1 MRLDEFRKKYPQYDG
16 INDRQLADA
25 LRSKFYANMSPLEFD
40 KAIGLAAEPSPQLSA
55 ALRSGARAADAA
67 AMTHR
72 APLPEQEAPAAWRD
86 VIGDI
91 PRQVR
96 GSLAS
101 TAAGMFRGNL
111 ERLQRQGLDTPKVRE
126 AIAETEGVMREAQ
139 ADLAAT
145 PRANVLQRGVQQ
157 AAVSLAQTGP
167 ALATGLLTRNPIAAA
182 AAMYPTT
189 AGQKYGEFRA
199 AGMQPR
205 AAQAHA
211 VFQGA
216 VETGTELL
224 PFNYLL
230 RSGAPA
236 VKQAV
241 GFLARELPGE
251 TLAQLAQGTDDYV
264 GQAQAAGK
272 PVTPALV
279 LEGLWNAAK
288 GLPETWIAT
297 TLAGAAQ
304 TAPVALADRVAAAR
318 PPLDEATARALGE
331 RSTVAARTRFAPAAV
346 APDTREAPI
355 PPEQFF
361 IGNRLV
367 PGTAGFQTGG
377 YEIAKPAL
385 PSPAAPVAPAES
397 TPQIEPWNEAVPEVP
412 WPDRLRNDAD
422 LRHSLEGMKQETGWD
437 TIGGRVIFDFD
448 GRTVKGRTQWLP
460 RYPWY
465 KDKPTT
471 HNEKQVRSV
480 IDKMLAGRKLGSQEQ
495 VLAEWLAGVAADRIQ
510 AAPFLPAGVDLAAEG
525 FEDSEDY
532 ANEAALVTRAAEVD
546 EAGVERLAIQH
557 GDDREGFLR
566 AVRELLDA
574 NAQRRAPDVAEAP
587 RRPAINRDLF
597 AGSDTESESLAR
609 RNAVEAERL
618 RREGKLTGDV
628 PVETGRPDDLFS
640 QAQKQAD
647 IEDID
652 EPDTVAMRGGV
663 VGPTVN
669 AWAPGAN
676 YVGMLNTSTMPA
688 TGQTVT
694 LGARAGDERT
704 LEVPKSPIRREHI
717 MKEFQRLFGVKIYQ
731 GRPFKMRSAAGFFM
745 PKNYAVRNKKHNDLE
760 VAAHEVT
767 HFLDWSFPS
776 LRRLY
781 RQPQFKAELKG
792 ISYDEK
798 KLLEGFA
805 EFGRLFLTQDAQAIA
820 KAPQFYDAFVQEV
833 RRLGIYDKLRFVQD
847 RMHQWFAQGA
857 EARALSKIGSKPP
870 PLRERVAQATERWRE
885 RAKTFTFDYT
895 YPAKMIEQAAGY
907 DTRTRDAAD
916 SAWKHLRLHMH
927 AGSTVNAVLNYG
939 TPGWNTRGE
948 LIFTG
953 DGLRQVFEPVSDVM
967 DETIAYFVGKR
978 AQELGRHGKERLFTP
993 DEAQALI
1000 AKGEQSPKAA
1010 EIRRAFDEYQ
1020 KFTARMLDFAVQSGV
1035 ISKDTRDLW
1044 QRMYQNYVP
1053 FQRVRETLADPSGVA
1068 GGSPFKRLHGGTQNL
1083 RDIWQNMVDNAAIIT
1098 QASLR
1103 NAAKRDLFREITRFE
1118 KGGGRFAV
1126 RIPEDTKVLKVGMA
1140 QVEENLRALIGEAQA
1155 RANDPQSDPAS
1166 RAAYAQIALALD
1178 ILTGAQSADGTSE
1191 LANLQAQATFF
1202 LQHQTPG
1209 ITDKDFYLA
1218 AGKPQWFQIGDPLV
1232 WDMLQEIGK
1241 YKPLSALEKMLSV
1254 AKRTLTRG
1262 VTAAPEFQIANF
1274 ARDTY
1279 NAFVLSQ
1286 GGQVP
1291 MLDGLKAA
1299 RDIFTVSD
1307 DMKLFFLNGGGFGLT
1322 TREAGEA
1329 IKLELERLRKVNGK
1343 VNIHAIVDGPKKL
1356 LELYDK
1362 FSQVSEIAT
1371 RIAEFKRMRAKGASL
1386 REAAYQ
1392 ANEVS
1397 TDFAAR
1403 GTSTALNFLRM
1414 TVPFF
1419 GARLQGLG
1427 RLGREVNENP
1437 ARLATRALL
1446 GITVP
1451 TLLLMLANE
1460 DDERYEAL
1468 SPETKSLYW
1477 VVLDPGGDGV
1487 WLIPKPFEI
1496 GALFATMPEHA
1507 WQAWK
1512 TGQTKQWVDAVKFAL
1527 LDTFSLNPIPQL
1539 IRPPLEV
1546 LANYD
1551 MFRRGQ
1557 IVPESLKAVEPR
1569 EQFNQY
1575 TSRSMVSIGQAF
1587 GVSPIKLEYLLKGYL
1602 GTLGAYGIAAA
1613 DAMVSTR
1620 ALPGEEPTRKISQQP
1635 IIRRFRKQEPY
1646 TRTQWERDF
1655 FDMLEES
1662 RRVVATANHMRNTLR
1677 LEQRAEYLQS
1687 SDKLDPFVRARA
1699 LEMVKARVDAI
1710 NDQMKNLRFAP
1721 NVSADDKRRQLDE
1734 LQAGKNQL
1742 FRQAGQQLGER

>member
-16 INDRQLADA
+16 IEDRQLADA
-25 LRSKFYANMSPLEFD
+25 LRSKFYARLSPLEFD
-40 KAIGLAAEPSPQLSA
+40 KAIGLAEEPSPELLGQI
-55 ALRSGARAADAA
+55 RTGAREADAA

-72 APLPEQEAPAAWRD
+72 PAPTEQVQPAAWGD

-101 TAAGMFRGNL
+101 QIAGMQ
-111 ERLQRQGLDTPKVRE
+111 LQAHEELLGAGLDTPSVRN
-126 AIAETEGVMREAQ
+126 AIDQSQRVIREAQ
-139 ADLAAT
+139 ADSAAT
-145 PRANVLQRGVQQ
+145 PNANVLQRGVQQ
-157 AAVSLAQTGP
+157 GAVSLASSAG
-167 ALATGLLTRNPIAAA
+167 ALAAGLATRSPVVAAA
-182 AAMYPTT
+182 TMYPTT
-189 AGQKYGEFRA
+189 TGQKYGEFRA
-199 AGMQPR
+199 AGLKPQ

-211 VFQGA
+211 AFQGA
-216 VETGTELL
+216 VETGTELA
-224 PFNYLL
+224 PFDYLL
-230 RSGAPA
+230 RAASGP
-236 VKQAV
+236 VKQAI

-251 TLAQLAQGTDDYV
+251 TLAQLAQGTDDHV
-264 GQAQAAGK
+264 ARAQATGK
-272 PVTPALV
+272 PVTPWLV
-279 LEGLWNAAK
+279 LEGLWLAAK

-304 TAPVALADRVAAAR
+304 TAPVALADKAAAAR
-318 PPLDEATARALGE
+318 PPLDLAMARALAE
-331 RSTVAARTRFAPAAV
+331 RSTGAAGTRFAPAAT
-346 APDTREAPI
+346 PDARQAPI

-367 PGTAGFQTGG
+367 PGTAQFQTGG
-377 YEIAKPAL
+377 YDVAKPA
-385 PSPAAPVAPAES
+385 PPPATAPEPARE
-397 TPQIEPWNEAVPEVP
+397 IEPWDEPTPEMP
-412 WPDRLRNDAD
+412 WPEKLKADAELR
-422 LRHSLEGMKQETGWD
+422 RSLEGMKQETGWD
-437 TIGGRVIFDFD
+437 TVGGRMLRDHKTGEVI
-448 GRTVKGRTQWLP
+448 GRTPWLP

-465 KDKPTT
+465 KDKPTV
-471 HNEKQVRSV
+471 HSERQVQAV

-510 AAPFLPAGVDLAAEG
+510 AVPFLPAGDELASSG
-525 FEDSEDY
+525 LEDNLGD
-532 ANEAALVTRAAEVD
+532 AHEAALVARAQEANPDAFERAAIQYVD
-546 EAGVERLAIQH
+546 
-557 GDDREGFLR
+557 DDAGFLR
-566 AVRELLDA
+566 AVRAIVDDA
-574 NAQRRAPDVAEAP
+574 NAAP
-587 RRPAINRDLF
+587 RALRQEDQPAPPRPAINRDLF

-640 QAQKQAD
+640 QARKQTD
-647 IEDID
+647 IEDAD
-652 EPDTVAMRGGV
+652 ESDVVASRAGS

-676 YVGMLNTSTMPA
+676 YVGMLNASTMPA

-704 LEVPKSPIRREHI
+704 LDVPKTPIRREHI
-717 MKEFQRLFGVKIYQ
+717 MAEFQRRFGVKIYQ
-731 GRPFKMRSAAGFFM
+731 GKPFRMRSAAGFFM
-745 PKNYAVRNKKHNDLE
+745 PRNYAVRNRKHNDLE

-767 HFLDWSFPS
+767 HFLDWSYPS
-776 LRRLY
+776 LRKLY
-781 RQPQFKAELKG
+781 RQPQFKQELKG

-847 RMHQWFAQGA
+847 QMHQWFAQGA
-857 EARALSKIGSKPP
+857 EARALSKIGQKPP
-870 PLRERVAQATERWRE
+870 PVRQRVAQALERWPE
-885 RAKTFTFDYT
+885 RAKTFTFDYVF
-895 YPAKMIEQAAGY
+895 PAKMIERAAGY
-907 DTRTRDAAD
+907 DTKSRDAVD
-916 SAWKHLRLHMH
+916 SAYKHLRLHMH

-939 TPGWNTRGE
+939 TPGWNSRGE
-948 LIFTG
+948 LVFTG
-953 DGLRQVFEPVSDVM
+953 DGLRQVFEPVADVM
-967 DETIAYFVGKR
+967 DETIAYFVGRR
-978 AQELGRHGKERLFTP
+978 ATELGRHGKERLFTP

-1010 EIRRAFDEYQ
+1010 EIRKAFDDYQ
-1020 KFTARMLDFAVQSGV
+1020 KFTGRMLDFAVQSGV

-1044 QRMYQNYVP
+1044 RRLYQNYVP
-1053 FQRVRETLADPSGVA
+1053 FQRVRETLADPSGVS
-1068 GGSPFKRLHGGTQNL
+1068 GGSPFKRLKGGTENL
-1083 RDIWQNMVDNAAIIT
+1083 RDIWQNMVDNAALIT

-1103 NAAKRDLFREITRFE
+1103 NAAKRDLFREITSFT

-1126 RIPEDTKVLKVGMA
+1126 RIPEDTKILKVGMA
-1140 QVEENLRALIGEAQA
+1140 QVEENLRALIREAK
-1155 RANDPQSDPAS
+1155 D
-1166 RAAYAQIALALD
+1166 RAADPSATPADQAHYAQIALALD
-1178 ILTGAQSADGTSE
+1178 ILTGAQSADGTAE

-1209 ITDKDFYLA
+1209 ITDKDFFLA

-1232 WDMLQEIGK
+1232 WDMLQEMGK
-1241 YKPLSALEKMLSV
+1241 YKPLSAIEQALSV

-1262 VTAAPEFQIANF
+1262 VTAAPEFQLANF

-1291 MLDGLKAA
+1291 MLDGLKAS

-1307 DMKLFFLNGGGFGLT
+1307 DMKLFFLNGGGFGLN

-1362 FSQVSEIAT
+1362 FSQTSELAT

-1403 GTSTALNFLRM
+1403 GTSAALNFLRM

-1427 RLGREVNENP
+1427 RLGREVNEHP
-1437 ARLATRALL
+1437 VRLATRALL
-1446 GITVP
+1446 GITIP
-1451 TLLLMLANE
+1451 TMLLMLANE
-1460 DDERYEAL
+1460 DDDRYEAL

-1477 VVLDPGGDGV
+1477 VILDPSGDGV

-1527 LDTFSLNPIPQL
+1527 LDTFSLNPLPQL
-1539 IRPPLEV
+1539 IRPPVEV

-1613 DAMVSTR
+1613 DALVSTS
-1620 ALPGEEPTRKISQQP
+1620 ALPGEEPTRKLGQRP
-1635 IIRRFRKQEPY
+1635 IIRRFRRQEPY
-1646 TRTQWERDF
+1646 SRTQWERDF
-1655 FDMLEES
+1655 FDMLDES
-1662 RRVVATANHMRNTLR
+1662 RQVVATANHMRNTLR
-1677 LEQRAEYLQS
+1677 LEQRAEYIQS
-1687 SDKLDPFVRARA
+1687 GGRLDPFARARA

-1710 NDQMKNLRFAP
+1710 NDQMKTLRFAP
-1721 NVSADDKRRQLDE
+1721 NVSADEKRQQLDQ

-1742 FRQAGQQLGER
+1742 FRQVGQQLGAR